1 MVSDIGSRCVGKCPT
16 DQAEISGLPRISGII
31 PIDILKKLAWITNG
45 PSCTRVSIKKVGN
58 TGEKNILKS
67 FHLFRRAYELLTCEA
82 EHCSWM
88 ESSDHTGHTSTERC
102 WDSEPPRCDSSHVP
116 FHCGQ
121 TCCIVR
127 SDTFLAHQKIPLRT
141 EATHLDPGTALEEKK
156 GLMAGMLLFLS
167 LLFGVDSINVHVE
180 LVPAR
185 ESLTTVFA
193 RVFKSAG
200 EVDRFHMVLCV
211 HFLSIHLPTNATAV
225 LSTKFTLN
233 NLHNILCQEI
243 SIAA

>member
-1 MVSDIGSRCVGKCPT
+1 
-16 DQAEISGLPRISGII
+16 
-31 PIDILKKLAWITNG
+31 
-45 PSCTRVSIKKVGN
+45 
-58 TGEKNILKS
+58 
-67 FHLFRRAYELLTCEA
+67 
-82 EHCSWM
+82 M
-88 ESSDHTGHTSTERC
+88 ESSDHIGHTSTERC

-156 GLMAGMLLFLS
+156 GLMAGMLLLLS
-167 LLFGVDSINVHVE
+167 LRFGVDSINVHVQ

-200 EVDRFHMVLCV
+200 KVDRFHMVLCV
-211 HFLSIHLPTNATAV
+211 HFLSVHLPTNATAV

>member
-1 MVSDIGSRCVGKCPT
+1 
-16 DQAEISGLPRISGII
+16 
-31 PIDILKKLAWITNG
+31 
-45 PSCTRVSIKKVGN
+45 
-58 TGEKNILKS
+58 
-67 FHLFRRAYELLTCEA
+67 
-82 EHCSWM
+82 M
-88 ESSDHTGHTSTERC
+88 ESSDHIGHKSTERC

-156 GLMAGMLLFLS
+156 GLMAGMLLLFS
-167 LLFGVDSINVHVE
+167 LRFGVDGINVHVQ

-200 EVDRFHMVLCV
+200 EVD
-211 HFLSIHLPTNATAV
+211 
-225 LSTKFTLN
+225 
-233 NLHNILCQEI
+233 
-243 SIAA
+243 

>member
-1 MVSDIGSRCVGKCPT
+1 
-16 DQAEISGLPRISGII
+16 
-31 PIDILKKLAWITNG
+31 
-45 PSCTRVSIKKVGN
+45 
-58 TGEKNILKS
+58 
-67 FHLFRRAYELLTCEA
+67 
-82 EHCSWM
+82 M

-156 GLMAGMLLFLS
+156 GLMAGMLLLSS
-167 LLFGVDSINVHVE
+167 LLFGVDSINVHVQ

-185 ESLTTVFA
+185 ESLTTLVT
-193 RVFKSAG
+193 RVQKG
-200 EVDRFHMVLCV
+200 VGIVNRLDVIPHMC
-211 HFLSIHLPTNATAV
+211 LSIVAKVVA
-225 LSTKFTLN
+225 
-233 NLHNILCQEI
+233 
-243 SIAA
+243 